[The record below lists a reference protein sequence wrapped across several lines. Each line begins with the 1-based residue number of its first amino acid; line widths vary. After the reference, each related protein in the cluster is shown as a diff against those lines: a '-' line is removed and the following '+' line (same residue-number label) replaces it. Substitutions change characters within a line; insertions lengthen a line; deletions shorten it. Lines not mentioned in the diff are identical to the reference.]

1 MKKRWIALGIAV
13 LAGAGGYQAFQAN
26 KYRLP
31 GIVQDWRD
39 PVQPNRAVAWQ
50 PGPAAAPAG
59 QRPPNVILIV
69 ADDLGSNDLSLNGGG
84 VAGGLVQTPNIS
96 ALARPGLGF
105 NTASAAH
112 ATCSPS
118 RAARMTVRDPPRFGF
133 SPTAHAS
140 E

>member
-50 PGPAAAPAG
+50 PGPAAPPAG
-59 QRPPNVILIV
+59 QLPPHIILIV
-69 ADDLGSNDLSLNGGG
+69 ADDPGYNDISLNGGG
-84 VAGGLVQTPNIS
+84 VAGGLGQTPNID
-96 ALARPGLGF
+96 AMARKGLGF
-105 NTASAAH
+105 TTADAPH
-112 ATCSPS
+112 PTRSPDTAQDTS
-118 RAARMTVRDPPRFGF
+118 RKPI
-133 SPTAHAS
+133 
-140 E
+140 